1 MTDVFD
7 NWTGDITIDGRKVRK
22 CRNSRGLSVEALAE
36 KACVGKTTIERWEA
50 KGVGNADI
58 EKVRSVMAVLEYD
71 LRRVLTPEC
80 QQEMEQMSQDSGNET
95 LASERQRTG
104 EPAALVS
111 SPRFQ
116 LLPELRDFVGREEEL
131 AEILDLFQGNGRCA
145 AISSLCGMGGVGK
158 TTIAMKI
165 AHRIKGQFP
174 DAQLYI
180 DLQGVS
186 ERPVATADAMK
197 RFIRA
202 FDPTTPHLEDA
213 NVDLA
218 AIYRS
223 MLAGKRALIILD
235 NAGSEDQVKHLIA
248 GDTTA
253 FIITSRNALALDGV
267 RPLRIDVFSDKK
279 ALELLRAIVGAKG
292 SNAELHKV
300 AALCGHL
307 PLALRVA
314 GDFLRLK
321 EGWTV
326 RDYIAALEKET
337 LRWLNVGND
346 PQKNVEAVL
355 KLSAAQL
362 VRDNVELAT
371 RWHYLA
377 DWQADFARDA
387 AAAAWN
393 VEDEFAVLDD
403 LANLVNRSL
412 VEFNAETGRY
422 RLHDLMKP
430 IAEGLFA

>member
-1 MTDVFD
+1 
-7 NWTGDITIDGRKVRK
+7 
-22 CRNSRGLSVEALAE
+22 
-36 KACVGKTTIERWEA
+36 
-50 KGVGNADI
+50 
-58 EKVRSVMAVLEYD
+58 
-71 LRRVLTPEC
+71 
-80 QQEMEQMSQDSGNET
+80 
-95 LASERQRTG
+95 
-104 EPAALVS
+104 
-111 SPRFQ
+111 
-116 LLPELRDFVGREEEL
+116 
-131 AEILDLFQGNGRCA
+131 
-145 AISSLCGMGGVGK
+145 MGGVGK

-300 AALCGHL
+300 AELCGRL
-307 PLALRVA
+307 PLVVRVA

-387 AAAAWN
+387 VAAAWN
-393 VEDEFAVLDD
+393 VEDEFAILDD

>member
-1 MTDVFD
+1 MTDDFD
-7 NWTGDITIDGRKVRK
+7 NWIGKVTIDGRKLKK
-22 CRNSRGLSVEALAE
+22 CRNSRGLSVELLAE
-36 KACVGKTTIERWEA
+36 QACVGKTTVERWEA
-50 KGVGNADI
+50 QGVGNADI
-58 EKVRSVMAVLEYD
+58 DKVRSVMKVLQYD

-80 QQEMEQMSQDSGNET
+80 RQEMEHKDSGDET
-95 LASERQRTG
+95 LASERQRAG
-104 EPAALVS
+104 EPATLVS
-111 SPRFQ
+111 SQRFQ

-131 AEILDLFQGNGRCA
+131 AEILDLFRGNGRCA
-145 AISSLCGMGGVGK
+145 AISSLCGMAGVGK
-158 TTIAMKI
+158 TTIATKI
-165 AHRIKGQFP
+165 AHRIKNQFP

-186 ERPVATADAMK
+186 ERPVAAGEVMK

-202 FDPTTPHLEDA
+202 FDPTTPHLEDTD
-213 NVDLA
+213 VDLA

-223 MLAGKRALIILD
+223 TLAGKRALILLD
-235 NAGSEDQVKHLIA
+235 NAGSEDQVKPLIA
-248 GDTTA
+248 GNKTG

-267 RPLRIDVFSDKK
+267 QSLRIDVFSDKK
-279 ALELLRAIVGAKG
+279 ALELLRAIIGKKG
-292 SNAELHKV
+292 SNGELREV
-300 AALCGHL
+300 AGLCGYL

-321 EGWTV
+321 EGWAV
-326 RDYIAALEKET
+326 QDYIAALEKEK
-337 LRWLNVGND
+337 LRWLKVGND
-346 PQKNVEAVL
+346 PQKDVEAVL

-362 VRDNVELAT
+362 VRDNVDLAT

-387 AAAAWN
+387 VAAAWN
-393 VEDEFAVLDD
+393 VDNDFAVLDD